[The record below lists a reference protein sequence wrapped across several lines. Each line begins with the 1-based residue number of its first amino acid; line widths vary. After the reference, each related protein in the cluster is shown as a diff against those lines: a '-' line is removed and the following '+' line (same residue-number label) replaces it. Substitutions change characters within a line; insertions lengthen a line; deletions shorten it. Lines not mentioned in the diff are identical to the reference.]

1 MRGNIDL
8 RTSYQTHCQAVCNF
22 IYNTAFVSKRL
33 IIILGI
39 NEENNLIFQ
48 LSYGI
53 LWLQLRFEYKEFV
66 SNMTD
71 NEYTFK
77 ILTTTVRMAE
87 VQFYQ
92 TVFIG
97 IK

>member
-1 MRGNIDL
+1 MEFYDYNLDLNI
-8 RTSYQTHCQAVCNF
+8 
-22 IYNTAFVSKRL
+22 K
-33 IIILGI
+33 
-39 NEENNLIFQ
+39 NLSQ
-48 LSYGI
+48 
-53 LWLQLRFEYKEFV
+53 
-66 SNMTD
+66 NMTD

-77 ILTTTVRMAE
+77 ILTTVRMAE